1 MSGMEQK
8 RVGIEEVDPE
18 AMMFDGLIERN
29 GT

>member
-1 MSGMEQK
+1 MEQK